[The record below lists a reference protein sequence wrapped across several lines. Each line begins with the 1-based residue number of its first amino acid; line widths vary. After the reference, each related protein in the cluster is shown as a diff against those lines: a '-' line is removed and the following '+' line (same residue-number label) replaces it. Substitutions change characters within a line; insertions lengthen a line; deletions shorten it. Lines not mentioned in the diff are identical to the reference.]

1 MSQSALMLT
10 CFGDH
15 TVGRCVG
22 MVLNTIAVANE
33 NVGRLQH
40 TANAQA
46 EDAIKS
52 RLTIL
57 HSPGKVKIFLLLDIV
72 TCARAEATLHGTKL
86 FHVAYSVFNTLFF
99 SFIMYSC

>member
-1 MSQSALMLT
+1 
-10 CFGDH
+10 
-15 TVGRCVG
+15 
-22 MVLNTIAVANE
+22 MVSKVVNMITVANE
-33 NVGRLQH
+33 NDGRWQH
-40 TANAQA
+40 KASAQA